1 MATPGD
7 TTDSSNLTGVAV
19 AAGLGEQAIAAL
31 RSAVALDPEL
41 AAAWLPLSWHLIAV
55 GDLEGG
61 REAMGQY
68 LRATATDPPLRR
80 AATALCN
87 HRLPEADLLLREYV
101 RQHPTSEPGL
111 RLLAEATIWRHRDHE
126 ALGLLTRC
134 LELAPD
140 SPGARF
146 TRAVAYYRLGQAA
159 LAQADIAA
167 ALITE
172 PQNPAYRAFLAA
184 VCSRTGED
192 THTLGLYAAL
202 TTEYPSQPKLWM
214 SYGHMLKAA
223 GQQTE
228 SVAAYRRTIELDP
241 HHGEAW
247 WSLANLKTVR
257 FDATDIE
264 AMLASLQRPEL
275 TPDDRLH
282 FEFAVGKALEDAR
295 RYAESFQHYATGN
308 RLRSEDS
315 SYLPVDVTVHVRRCK
330 DILTREFFAARA
342 GQGCPARDPIFII
355 GLPRAGSTLLEQI
368 LSSHSAVEG
377 TTELPDITG
386 LARRIAERE
395 TDTELRDYVH
405 LLGTLSPAER
415 QSLGESYL
423 TTTQGHRKLGRA
435 HFIDKMPNNFGH
447 IGLIHLILPNARI
460 IDARRHPLASCFSN
474 FKQHF
479 AVGQLFSYGLEEIG
493 RYYRDYVEL
502 MAHIDAVLP
511 GRVHRVYYERMVN
524 DTEQEVRRLLDYCG
538 LPFEAGCLRFYE
550 NDRVVRT
557 ASSEQVR
564 QPIYREGVDHWRHFE
579 PWLGPLQQ
587 ALGPVLEAYPEV
599 PDFPG

>member
-1 MATPGD
+1 
-7 TTDSSNLTGVAV
+7 
-19 AAGLGEQAIAAL
+19 
-31 RSAVALDPEL
+31 
-41 AAAWLPLSWHLIAV
+41 
-55 GDLEGG
+55 
-61 REAMGQY
+61 
-68 LRATATDPPLRR
+68 
-80 AATALCN
+80 LCQ

-101 RQHPTSEPGL
+101 RLHPTSEPGL
-111 RLLAEATIWRHRDHE
+111 RLLGEATVWRHRDQE
-126 ALGLLTRC
+126 AIGLLTRC

-146 TRAVAYYRLGQAA
+146 TRAVAHYRLGQAV
-159 LAQADIAA
+159 LAQVDIEA
-167 ALITE
+167 ALLTD
-172 PQNPAYRAFLAA
+172 PHNPAYRAFLAA
-184 VCSRTGED
+184 VFGRTGED
-192 THTLGLYAAL
+192 TRTLDLYAAL

-241 HHGEAW
+241 HHGEVW

-257 FDATDIE
+257 FDTADID

-275 TPDDRLH
+275 TSDDRLH

-315 SYLPVDVTVHVRRCK
+315 SYMPVDVTVHVRRCK
-330 DILTREFFAARA
+330 DILTREFFTARA
-342 GQGCPARDPIFII
+342 GQGCPAPDPLFII

-405 LLGTLSPAER
+405 LLAELSPAER

-423 TTTQGHRKLGRA
+423 ATTQGHRKLGRA

-502 MAHIDAVLP
+502 MAHIDTVLP

-524 DTEQEVRRLLDYCG
+524 DTEYEVRRLLDYCG

-550 NDRVVRT
+550 NERVVRT

-599 PDFPG
+599 PNFPG